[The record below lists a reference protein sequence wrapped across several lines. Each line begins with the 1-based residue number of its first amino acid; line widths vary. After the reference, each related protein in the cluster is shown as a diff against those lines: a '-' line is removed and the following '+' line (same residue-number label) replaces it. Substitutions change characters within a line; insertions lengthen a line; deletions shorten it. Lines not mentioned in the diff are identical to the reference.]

1 MHPVLFRLGDF
12 PLYTYGLVMA
22 IAFVIGGLLAIHLG
36 RRRGYDPVF
45 TSDVVLWSILIGLLG
60 ARVAFAVQNLDEY
73 LQEPLLF
80 LNFRRGGIAIQGGM
94 LAGFGTAAWLF
105 ARRAGSAR
113 DGLDILAA
121 PTLLG
126 MALGRV
132 GCVLHGCCHGKVC
145 QVPWGLVYPETTGL
159 GSLPRHPVQFYE
171 MGLDLLLM
179 GFVLWVFLRA
189 RFAGQAFWLAFGGYG
204 LIRLLTEFFREG
216 GTAGP
221 LTPAQWLSVLFLA
234 LGLAGV
240 TGLWGRP
247 EVRRGGGGRPPDG
260 ARGRV

>member
-12 PLYTYGLVMA
+12 PLYTYGLIMA
-22 IAFVIGGLLAIHLG
+22 IAFLVGGLLTIYLG
-36 RRRGYDPVF
+36 TRRGYEPIF

-60 ARVAFAVQNLDEY
+60 ARVAFALQNLDDY
-73 LQEPLLF
+73 LQDPLLF

-94 LAGFGTAAWLF
+94 LGGFGTAAWLF

-121 PTLLG
+121 PALLG

-132 GCVLHGCCHGKVC
+132 GCVMHGCCYGKVC
-145 QVPWGLVYPETTGL
+145 QVPWGLVYPEATGL

-171 MGLDLLLM
+171 MGLDLILM
-179 GFVLWVFLRA
+179 GFVLWVFLQA
-189 RFAGQAFWLAFGGYG
+189 RFAGQAFWVSFGGYG

-216 GTAGP
+216 AMTGP
-221 LTPAQWLSVLFLA
+221 MTLAQWVSLLFLA
-234 LGLAGV
+234 VGVLGVL
-240 TGLWGRP
+240 GLWGRP
-247 EVRRGGGGRPPDG
+247 EVRWAGGRPPE
-260 ARGRV
+260 ASGRI